1 MQGVWVLSRVRESH
15 AAAKGLHATAKNWH
29 GQINIFLKKEMTI
42 RNFPNAA
49 RIKHTEPFPPHT
61 GHQRKTVLD
70 CEDTLSK
77 FKR

>member
-1 MQGVWVLSRVRESH
+1 
-15 AAAKGLHATAKNWH
+15 
-29 GQINIFLKKEMTI
+29 MTI

-61 GHQRKTVLD
+61 GHQRKTVLN